1 MFREEERGVG
11 ERSLAEE
18 NLVEFLVS
26 ETKIRTIR
34 KVERRGGEERGMEK
48 TVEEGG
54 GCAHTHEGCATHT
67 RVLVAR

>member
-1 MFREEERGVG
+1 MESDLSQRKM
-11 ERSLAEE
+11 
-18 NLVEFLVS
+18 VEFLVS